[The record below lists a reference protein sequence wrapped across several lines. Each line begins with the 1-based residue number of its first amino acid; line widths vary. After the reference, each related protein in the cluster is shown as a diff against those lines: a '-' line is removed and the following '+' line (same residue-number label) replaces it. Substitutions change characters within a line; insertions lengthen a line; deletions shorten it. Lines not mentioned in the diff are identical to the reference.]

1 VVDSCWLQ
9 QTQKT
14 TTMPTDTA
22 LKELVGKHDFLSITE
37 KGKVHCD
44 VTDHDISGPTGPPT
58 IAQVLA
64 HMEQKKFKR
73 FFNFIPNSFIKFNVS
88 AISRTV
94 SSTQ

>member
-1 VVDSCWLQ
+1 MLIFGWSCGRWLILAAFNK
-9 QTQKT
+9 TQKT

-73 FFNFIPNSFIKFNVS
+73 LQPWYS
-88 AISRTV
+88 
-94 SSTQ
+94 